1 MRPRRWFLPDTPDVV
16 GMLGEQTAITVE
28 GMRALVAWAEGD
40 ESAAERIRDCE
51 HRADDKKGELRKALT
66 EAFTTP
72 LEPEDLF
79 ELSRGIDDVL
89 NGAKNVVRE
98 MEVMGRGP
106 DAPTAEM
113 ARELAAGSEE
123 VAAALVALKANLIDE
138 ATAAADRAIKSE
150 RNVEHSYR
158 RAMSALIDIEDI
170 HEVAARREL
179 YRRLAR
185 ISDDLAR
192 AGERVWY
199 SMLKE
204 S

>member
-1 MRPRRWFLPDTPDVV
+1 MRPGHWFLPETPDVV
-16 GMLGEQTAITVE
+16 GMLREQTATTVE
-28 GMRALVAWAEGD
+28 AMDELVAWAEGD
-40 ESAAERIRDCE
+40 AGAAHRLRTCE
-51 HRADDKKGELRKALT
+51 HRADDQKGKLREALT

-72 LEPEDLF
+72 MDPEDIF
-79 ELSRGIDDVL
+79 ELSRAIDDVL
-89 NGAKNVVRE
+89 NGAKNTVRE
-98 MEVMGRGP
+98 MEVMGTAP
-106 DAPTAEM
+106 DPPTAEM
-113 ARELAAGSEE
+113 ARELAAGTRDL
-123 VAAALVALKANLIDE
+123 AAAFTSLDSEGRAA
-138 ATAAADRAIKSE
+138 ATQAADRAVKAE

-158 RAMSALIDIEDI
+158 RAMSALI
-170 HEVAARREL
+170 EVDDFRELAARREL